1 MGYKDENSTA
11 LAIQVSMVLT
21 EKRAENSWDW
31 RSYGRNTTYLFYQE
45 HHTTTNFHRDEF
57 AQGQYKTLVEYL
69 ILPRKPN
76 FYVTIFVV
84 LTYLGFGLYT
94 FDLDEG
100 NIRWKFLFD

>member
-21 EKRAENSWDW
+21 EKCAENSWDW

-45 HHTTTNFHRDEF
+45 HHATTNFHRDEF